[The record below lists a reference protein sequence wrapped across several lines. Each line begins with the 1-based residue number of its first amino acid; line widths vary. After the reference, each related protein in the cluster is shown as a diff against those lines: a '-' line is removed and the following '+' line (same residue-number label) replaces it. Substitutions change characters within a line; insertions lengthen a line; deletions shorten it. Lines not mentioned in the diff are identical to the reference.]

1 MIRAAEGAEADVRR
15 RRRDADG
22 QAPTR
27 VRRRGRSHVT
37 APDTSRAA
45 RWRVTLRLAQRQ
57 VRRARS
63 SSVLIVLLVALPIAG
78 MAGVAVYVDSLIA
91 TPEERVSVELG
102 GMQAWVAPAGVPG
115 AGLWQ
120 DPSSPWNSGY
130 AVDAGTSTAP
140 DGEVPADID
149 GVLPRGTEAIPV
161 TEGQTRIETVTGA
174 AVVPAWGGAIWN
186 EDFEEA
192 FALVEG
198 RAPRSDGE
206 VVVTAP
212 TLERIG
218 AVLGGTLTE
227 VSGGREYE
235 IVGVFAA
242 SRLPSDASAVGFPDA
257 TRFDGARWYLP
268 DLRLSW
274 DDVQELNAAGVVVY
288 SRDVVLDPPP
298 VRADGSPIVDERT
311 SSMWQLVVA
320 LAAGGAFAAYMVIML
335 AGAAFAVSAR
345 RQQRAL
351 AIAASVG
358 ADARD
363 LRRTIL
369 LQGSVLGATGG
380 VAGVGAGIGIAAA
393 VIALTDDGSATRFW
407 GFHVPWPV
415 LAGICAFALVVGT
428 VSALVPARTVA
439 KSDVIGALRGA
450 RRPQAVRASRP
461 LWGTAMIAAGVGL
474 TVGSGLAA
482 AGIAGDADLSWDSPL
497 RWLPIVGIIAGPVVA
512 QLGVVL
518 SGRWLLWLSSLGLSR
533 LGVAARIASR
543 DAVANG
549 SRTVPAFAAIGATV
563 FIGVF
568 ALALGSM
575 STAQAARSYDYSAP
589 VGTATVS
596 IWPSGRNPL
605 PLTDGQ
611 MDEAARVA
619 EGVLRE
625 AGVERVAAV
634 GRQVEFWAENP
645 DDIPAD
651 LVRAVAVTPERSL
664 TPRDQ
669 GFSGGGQWSPQN
681 NIAVV
686 STDDIEAV
694 TGAALSAAQRSAYED
709 GAALVLVDGL
719 ATDGVIEVAAW
730 PERVWQW
737 GESGDPAEA
746 PDNIFEP
753 EPGQRVADPL
763 WSREIPALELE
774 RPAQGLSVAIAPAT
788 ADALGIDARPETVFG
803 AFADTPT
810 QAQRDRIVAIS
821 STPPSDD
828 YALSAA
834 VEMGPPDASSWLVPL
849 LAGIAVL
856 VLGASSVAL
865 GLARLER
872 RPDDAT
878 LSAMGGS
885 ARLRRSIGFWQGLVI
900 AGFGTCAGAAAGVL
914 PAIGFQMQSM
924 GNTGGA
930 LPLDLADVP
939 WWLVVT
945 LAVALPLAIAVVNW
959 AVPPR
964 RADLTRR
971 TAIA

>member
-1 MIRAAEGAEADVRR
+1 MTRATETAEADGRR
-15 RRRDADG
+15 RRRDA
-22 QAPTR
+22 AAATSTR
-27 VRRRGRSHVT
+27 GRRRGGGRGT
-37 APDTSRAA
+37 APETSRAA

-57 VRRARS
+57 VRRGRAS
-63 SSVLIVLLVALPIAG
+63 SILIVLLVALPIAG
-78 MAGVAVYVDSLIA
+78 MSGVAVYVDSLIA
-91 TPEERVSVELG
+91 TPEERVSAELG
-102 GMQAWVAPAGVPG
+102 GMQAWVAPVGVPG

-120 DPSSPWNSGY
+120 DPTSPSNSEYVVDTGASSAPEG
-130 AVDAGTSTAP
+130 AVRT
-140 DGEVPADID
+140 DID
-149 GVLPRGTEAIPV
+149 GVLPAGTEAIPV
-161 TEGQTRIETVTGA
+161 TEGQARIETVTGA
-174 AVVPAWGGAIWN
+174 AVVPAWGGEIW
-186 EDFEEA
+186 DDRFAGA
-192 FALVEG
+192 FALVDG
-198 RAPRSDGE
+198 RAPRGDGE
-206 VVVTAP
+206 VIVTVP
-212 TLERIG
+212 TLERTG
-218 AVLGGTLTE
+218 AAVGGTLTE
-227 VSGGREYE
+227 SPDGRAYE
-235 IVGVFAA
+235 IVGVFTA
-242 SRLPSDASAVGFPDA
+242 SRLSSQASAVAFPDA
-257 TRFDGARWYLP
+257 TRFESARWYLP

-274 DDVQELNAAGVVVY
+274 PDVQELNTAGILAF

-298 VRADGSPIVDERT
+298 ARADGSPIVDERT

-320 LAAGGAFAAYMVIML
+320 LAAGGAFAAYLVIML

-369 LQGSVLGATGG
+369 LQGSVLGGAGG
-380 VAGVGAGIGIAAA
+380 LVGIGAGIGIAAA
-393 VIALTDDGSATRFW
+393 VIAVTDDGSATGFW

-415 LAGICAFALVVGT
+415 LAGILVFALAVGT

-450 RRPQAVRASRP
+450 RRPQGVRASRP
-461 LWGTAMIAAGVGL
+461 LWGSAMIIAGVGL
-474 TVGSGLAA
+474 TVVSGVAA
-482 AGIAGDADLSWDSPL
+482 ASVSASRDLTWDSPL

-518 SGRWLLWLSSLGLSR
+518 SGRWLLWLASLGLSR
-533 LGVAARIASR
+533 LGVAARMASR

-549 SRTVPAFAAIGATV
+549 SRTVPAFAAVGATV

-568 ALALGSM
+568 AVALGSM
-575 STAQAARSYDYSAP
+575 TTAQAARSYPYASP

-596 IWPSGRNPL
+596 IWPAGTNPL
-605 PLTDGQ
+605 PLSDDR
-611 MDEAARVA
+611 MDEAASVA
-619 EGVLRE
+619 EGLLRE
-625 AGVERVAAV
+625 AGVERVAMI
-634 GRQVEFWAENP
+634 GRQAEFWTENP

-664 TPRDQ
+664 TPRAQ
-669 GFSGGGQWSPQN
+669 GFSGGGRWSPQN

-686 STDDIEAV
+686 SPDDIEAG

-719 ATDGVIEVAAW
+719 ATDGVIQVAAW
-730 PERVWQW
+730 SERVWQW

-763 WSREIPALELE
+763 WSREVPALEVE
-774 RPAQGLSVAIAPAT
+774 RPAQSLAVAIAPAT
-788 ADALGIDARPETVFG
+788 ADALGIDARPETVLG
-803 AFADTPT
+803 TFADAPT
-810 QAQRDRIVAIS
+810 QAQRDRVVQIG

-828 YALSAA
+828 YALSAS
-834 VEMGPPDASSWLVPL
+834 VEMGPPDASAWLVPL
-849 LAGIAVL
+849 LAAIAVL

-865 GLARLER
+865 GLARFER

-878 LSAMGGS
+878 LSAVGGS

-900 AGFGTCAGAAAGVL
+900 AGFGTLAGAGAGVL
-914 PAIGFQMQSM
+914 PAIGFQMQST
-924 GNTGGA
+924 GATGGA
-930 LPLDLADVP
+930 LPLELADVP
-939 WWLVVT
+939 WWLVIA
-945 LAVALPLAIAVVNW
+945 LAVVLPLAIAVVNW
-959 AVPPR
+959 LVPPR
-964 RADLTRR
+964 HPDLTRR